1 MTSISRTWKI
11 LLGGGLACTLCAC
24 GGGGGASNMASDAGS
39 TSAAAASGWSATD
52 ACKLL
57 DKSAVATTLGSPVA
71 TATLGAVKAE
81 GNGFPLYSQCEFT
94 LEDGRM
100 LVFGTGQ
107 YTNNTSL
114 AEQVAD
120 MRRQTALVAKDP
132 VDLPG
137 LGKAAFW
144 AKELGAVYAFIGN
157 DRYMSA
163 TVSQP
168 PFRKAQASD
177 EKTKADDI
185 AILRKAGA

>member
-1 MTSISRTWKI
+1 MTTIARPWTI
-11 LLGGGLACTLCAC
+11 LLISGIACALSSCGKGPAAFNGG
-24 GGGGGASNMASDAGS
+24 NNAGS
-39 TSAAAASGWSATD
+39 TSATTASGWAATD

-57 DKSAVATTLGSPVA
+57 DKGIVATTLGSPVV

-81 GNGFPLYSQCEFT
+81 GNGFPLYSQCEYT
-94 LEDGRM
+94 LDDGRM
-100 LVFGTGQ
+100 LIFGTGQ
-107 YTNNTSL
+107 YTNNTTL

-120 MRRQTALVAKDP
+120 MRRQAALVAKAP

-144 AKELGAVYAFIGN
+144 AKELSAVYAFIGN
-157 DRYMSA
+157 DRYLSA

-168 PFRKAQASD
+168 DMRKPQATD
-177 EKTKADDI
+177 EKIEADDI